1 MVYGD
6 VCALPQGREMA
17 FKLWTEGYDVARALG
32 IDLDEVAGVDP
43 LDLVVRGPAELPHAN
58 RTLDELMARIGQ
70 TKASMLQDLEK
81 GAITEVDVIN
91 GGVVENARRVNLPNP
106 YNSSVV
112 EIVHSCEKGKLMP
125 GVSNLTLMDELADG
139 L

>member
-1 MVYGD
+1 
-6 VCALPQGREMA
+6 
-17 FKLWTEGYDVARALG
+17 
-32 IDLDEVAGVDP
+32 
-43 LDLVVRGPAELPHAN
+43 
-58 RTLDELMARIGQ
+58 MARIGQ